1 MCIGDERDRRRRRWH
16 SLLARRPS
24 SLARCTHGR
33 VIVSTWAVAVV
44 LGWACTAMGCDN
56 YVVVSGIHNLNNNRF
71 YLLFL
76 LYTKKR
82 QFKFQ
87 KKISIFLNLTIQHFY
102 LAQKS
107 FSMSTKFLN
116 IVQMCNNYLI
126 IKISL

>member
-1 MCIGDERDRRRRRWH
+1 VCIGDERDRRRRRWH

-87 KKISIFLNLTIQHFY
+87 KKNQHFFE
-102 LAQKS
+102 LNNSA
-107 FSMSTKFLN
+107 FLLGAKIIFN
-116 IVQMCNNYLI
+116 EYKIFKYSSNVQ
-126 IKISL
+126 